1 MFGGIYNLPSEKMAD
16 VKSVLSNT
24 TLIMQTYKSQQGS
37 KEQQQLLQ
45 FQINKSENKKILINK
60 EPNQKGLFK

>member
-60 EPNQKGLFK
+60 EPNQKSLFK